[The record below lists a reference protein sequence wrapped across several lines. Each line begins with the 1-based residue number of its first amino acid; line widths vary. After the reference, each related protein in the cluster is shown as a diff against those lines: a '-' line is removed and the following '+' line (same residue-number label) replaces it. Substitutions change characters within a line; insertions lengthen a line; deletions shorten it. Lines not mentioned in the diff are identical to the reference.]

1 METAIA
7 VFTSRDR
14 AEAAV
19 RALRDSG
26 IPDDQMVFLTRS
38 EAEAQKV
45 ARSFVPVIGGLVGGA
60 TGFSVGAIVA
70 TLLLPG
76 VGAVF
81 ALGVGGA
88 ALLGVAGAG
97 ATMECMSPEE
107 KPKAIKTDEQ
117 QAQDARFF
125 RKVLQEGRSLIVVR
139 TESPSV
145 AATACGILDRFGM
158 TMQAKTPLQMETVT
172 RESGDV
178 GIVDVR
184 GPIILGEGNVRL
196 RNAIAELLEKGC
208 LKLLLNLAEVSYV
221 DSSGLGELVKAL
233 TTVQSR
239 GGQLK
244 ISSLNKRL
252 ADLLRVTHLE
262 SVFDIASDETGAL
275 AAFSAKGAVA

>member
-19 RALRDSG
+19 RELRDSG
-26 IPDDQMVFLTRS
+26 IQDDQMVFLTRS

-60 TGFSVGAIVA
+60 AGFSVGAIVA

-97 ATMECMSPEE
+97 ASMECMSPAE

-125 RKVLQEGRSLIVVR
+125 RKVLQQGRSLIVVR
-139 TESPSV
+139 TESPSQ
-145 AATACGILDRFGM
+145 AATACGILDRFGI
-158 TMQAKTPLQMETVT
+158 TMQAKMPLQMDVVT

-196 RNAIAELLEKGC
+196 RSAIAELLEKGC
-208 LKLLLNLAEVSYV
+208 FKLLLNLAEVSYV
-221 DSSGLGELVKAL
+221 DSSGLGEMVKAL
-233 TTVQSR
+233 TTARSR

-244 ISSLNKRL
+244 IASLNKRL

-262 SVFDIASDETGAL
+262 SVFDIASDEAGAL
-275 AAFSAKGAVA
+275 AAFSGKSAAA

>member
-1 METAIA
+1 
-7 VFTSRDR
+7 
-14 AEAAV
+14 
-19 RALRDSG
+19 
-26 IPDDQMVFLTRS
+26 
-38 EAEAQKV
+38 
-45 ARSFVPVIGGLVGGA
+45 
-60 TGFSVGAIVA
+60 
-70 TLLLPG
+70 
-76 VGAVF
+76 VF

-97 ATMECMSPEE
+97 ASMECIAPDE

-158 TMQAKTPLQMETVT
+158 TMPAKMPLQTEAVT
-172 RESGDV
+172 RESGEV

-184 GPIILGEGNVRL
+184 GPIILGEGNARL
-196 RNAIAELLEKGC
+196 RSAIAELLEKGC

-233 TTVQSR
+233 TTIQSR
-239 GGQLK
+239 GGHLK

-275 AAFSAKGAVA
+275 VAFSGKGAVA

>member
-19 RALRDSG
+19 RELRDSG
-26 IPDDQMVFLTRS
+26 IQDDQMVFLTRS
-38 EAEAQKV
+38 EAEAQEV
-45 ARSFVPVIGGLVGGA
+45 ARSFVPVIGGLVGGVA
-60 TGFSVGAIVA
+60 GFSVGAIVA

-97 ATMECMSPEE
+97 ASMECMSPAE

-125 RKVLQEGRSLIVVR
+125 RKVLQQGRSLIVVR
-139 TESPSV
+139 TESPSQ
-145 AATACGILDRFGM
+145 AATACGILDRFGI
-158 TMQAKTPLQMETVT
+158 TMQAKMPLQMDAVT

-196 RNAIAELLEKGC
+196 RSAIAELLEKGC
-208 LKLLLNLAEVSYV
+208 FKLLLNLAEVSYV
-221 DSSGLGELVKAL
+221 DSSGLGELVKTL
-233 TTVQSR
+233 TTVHSR

-244 ISSLNKRL
+244 IASLNKRL

-262 SVFDIASDETGAL
+262 SVFDITSDEAGAL
-275 AAFSAKGAVA
+275 AAFSGKSAVA

>member
-19 RALRDSG
+19 RELRDSG
-26 IPDDQMVFLTRS
+26 IQDDQMVFLTRS
-38 EAEAQKV
+38 EAEAKNV

-60 TGFSVGAIVA
+60 AGFSVGAIVA

-97 ATMECMSPEE
+97 ASMECMSPDE
-107 KPKAIKTDEQ
+107 KPRTIKTDEQ

-139 TESPSV
+139 TELPSQ
-145 AATACGILDRFGM
+145 AATACGILDRFGI
-158 TMQAKTPLQMETVT
+158 TMQAKMPLKMDAVT

-196 RNAIAELLEKGC
+196 RSAIAELLEKGC
-208 LKLLLNLAEVSYV
+208 FKLLLNLAEVSYV
-221 DSSGLGELVKAL
+221 DSSGLGELVKTL
-233 TTVQSR
+233 TTVHSR

-244 ISSLNKRL
+244 IASLNKRL

-262 SVFDIASDETGAL
+262 SVFDIASDEAGAL
-275 AAFSAKGAVA
+275 AAFSGKSAVA